1 MSPGLPTMSST
12 TQNSA
17 APKFTGEFCHKVE
30 GKNRITIPAG
40 WRFDQE
46 VKLYLIPK
54 SDRMCISVMTAA
66 EMERIEKKA
75 DELEPMERSA
85 FLEMLGGCVREVTL
99 DKGGRISLPEE
110 FFPRL
115 GLPDA
120 REVWLA
126 GATTTFNIWSLDEFE
141 AKKACEVER
150 QNALKRRLGI

>member
-1 MSPGLPTMSST
+1 MSST

-30 GKNRITIPAG
+30 GKNRITIPSG
-40 WRFDQE
+40 WRFDEE

-54 SDRMCISVMTAA
+54 SDRICISVMTLA
-66 EMERIEKKA
+66 EMERLEKEA
-75 DELEPMERSA
+75 DKLEPMERSE
-85 FLEMLGGCVREVTL
+85 FLAMLGGCVCEVTL
-99 DKGGRISLPEE
+99 DKGGRISLPEK

-126 GATTTFNIWSLDEFE
+126 GATTTFNIWSVKEFE
-141 AKKACEVER
+141 AKKAGDMDRE
-150 QNALKRRLGI
+150 NALKRRLGI

>member
-1 MSPGLPTMSST
+1 MSST
-12 TQNSA
+12 NQNSA

-30 GKNRITIPAG
+30 GKNRITIPSG
-40 WRFDQE
+40 WRFDEE
-46 VKLYLIPK
+46 VPMYLIPK
-54 SDRMCISVMTAA
+54 ADKLCISVMTKA
-66 EMERIEKKA
+66 EMERLETKA
-75 DELEPMERSA
+75 DELEPMERSD

-126 GATTTFNIWSLDEFE
+126 GATTTFNIWSVQEFE
-141 AKKACEVER
+141 AKRAGEMER
-150 QNALKRRLGI
+150 RNALKRRLGI